1 MRKVEEYKEKRCNN
15 HGFVKKNNISRAEAD
30 GLKEIKKKIKNKEMV
45 VFCTDKSN
53 KLAADSIR
61 NYETALNEHTKDDT
75 KGKKRNSW
83 STRRGYVAPSFGQPL
98 LVVTVQIACTVQ
110 MVEAKGVTAG
120 NPMSSIS
127 WIVYCAQTQIQMDA
141 SI

>member
-61 NYETALNEHTKDDT
+61 NFETSFLLTISLLPLPRIWSVEQF
-75 KGKKRNSW
+75 NSKLVILFHFVV
-83 STRRGYVAPSFGQPL
+83 YPL
-98 LVVTVQIACTVQ
+98 HML
-110 MVEAKGVTAG
+110 
-120 NPMSSIS
+120 
-127 WIVYCAQTQIQMDA
+127 
-141 SI
+141 